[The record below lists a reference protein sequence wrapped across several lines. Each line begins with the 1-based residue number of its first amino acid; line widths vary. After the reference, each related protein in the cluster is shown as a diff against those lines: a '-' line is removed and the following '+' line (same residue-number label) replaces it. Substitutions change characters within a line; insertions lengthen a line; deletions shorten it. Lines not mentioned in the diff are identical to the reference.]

1 MNHRVASVDQVRAM
15 DAHTIETVGVSS
27 LALMEIAGR
36 AVAAETIRWVRQ
48 EGASEVLVFAGP
60 GNNGGDGY
68 VVARHLHLAGVAVQ
82 VVAVSGGHSP
92 DCLANREAAVALG
105 IAITETVPEVDS
117 DAGRNALVVD
127 ALLGTGTRDDLRGE
141 ILTRVQQINALQ
153 QPVLAVDMPTGVCGE
168 TGRVLGDAVDAVCTV
183 TIGRAKP
190 GAFGTPGGERVGEL
204 VVADIGLVDEG
215 QDPAALVVDGAW
227 VGERI
232 PARDAASH
240 KGSHGHLGVIA
251 GSVEK
256 AGAAVL
262 VCNAAIRS
270 GCGLVTLLV
279 HPEAASRLS
288 NLRDEVMVQTSER
301 IEPQDLTAFDAI
313 AAGPGFGVGEEAA
326 KCLMRLWHEVPAPG
340 IFDADALTALA
351 SDPKPSNHP
360 RCISPHPGEAARLL
374 GLETAAVQSDRFS
387 AVRALSEWGPALLKG
402 RHTLVCGETL
412 TINRTGTPAL
422 ATAGTGD
429 VLTGV
434 VGALLAQG
442 LSPTNA
448 LVCGAFVHGLAGE
461 LAGQSPIVAGDV
473 ISALPEAFRSV
484 GLRLDMVG
492 FRPLLG

>member
-15 DAHTIETVGVSS
+15 DAHTIETVGVSA

-36 AVAAETIRWVRQ
+36 AVAAEVIRWVRQ
-48 EGASEVLVFAGP
+48 EGANEVLVVAGP

-68 VVARHLHLAGVAVQ
+68 VAARHLHLAGVAVQ
-82 VVAVSGGHSP
+82 VVAVSGTHSP
-92 DCLANREAAVALG
+92 SCRANREAAAALG
-105 IAITETVPEVDS
+105 ISITESVPEVDS
-117 DAGRNALVVD
+117 ALVVD
-127 ALLGTGTRDDLRGE
+127 ALLGTGTRDELRGE
-141 ILTRVQQINALQ
+141 ILTRVQQINALD
-153 QPVLAVDMPTGVCGE
+153 QPVLAVDMPTGVCGD
-168 TGRVLGDAVDAVCTV
+168 TGRILGDAVDAVCTV

-190 GAFGTPGGERVGEL
+190 GAFGEPGGERAGDL
-204 VVADIGLVDEG
+204 VVADIGLVDAGE
-215 QDPAALVVDGAW
+215 DPVALVVDGAW

-240 KGSHGHLGVIA
+240 KGSHGHLGVVA

-301 IEPQDLTAFDAI
+301 IEPEDLAAFDAI
-313 AAGPGFGVGEEAA
+313 AVGPGFGVGEEAA
-326 KCLMRLWHEVPAPG
+326 KGLMRLWHEVPAPG

-351 SDPKPSNHP
+351 KDPQPSSHP

-374 GLETAAVQSDRFS
+374 GLETAAVQADRFS
-387 AVRALSEWGPALLKG
+387 AVRALARFGPALLKG
-402 RHTLVCGETL
+402 RHTLVCGASL
-412 TINRTGTPAL
+412 TVNRTGTPAL
-422 ATAGTGD
+422 ATAGAGD

-442 LSPTNA
+442 LSLDDA
-448 LVCGAFVHGLAGE
+448 LACGAFVHGLAGE
-461 LAGQSPIVAGDV
+461 LAGRPPIVAGDV
-473 ISALPEAFRSV
+473 IAALPEAFRTV
-484 GLRLDMVG
+484 GLRTEMLG

>member
-1 MNHRVASVDQVRAM
+1 MSHRVASVDQVRAM
-15 DAHTIETVGVSS
+15 DAHTIETVGVSA

-36 AVAAETIRWVRQ
+36 AVAAEVIRWVRQ
-48 EGASEVLVFAGP
+48 EGAGAVLVFAGP

-68 VVARHLHLAGVAVQ
+68 VVARHLHLAGVAVH
-82 VVAVSGGHSP
+82 VVAVSGTHSP

-105 IAITETVPEVDS
+105 ISITESVPEVDS
-117 DAGRNALVVD
+117 ALVVD
-127 ALLGTGTRDDLRGE
+127 ALLGTGTRDELRGE
-141 ILTRVQQINALQ
+141 ILTRVQEINALD
-153 QPVLAVDMPTGVCGE
+153 QPVLAVDMPTGVCGD
-168 TGRVLGDAVDAVCTV
+168 TGRILGDAVDAVCTV

-190 GAFGTPGGERVGEL
+190 GAFGAPGGERVGDL
-204 VVADIGLVDEG
+204 VVADIGLVDAG
-215 QDPAALVVDGAW
+215 GDPVALVVDGAW
-227 VGERI
+227 VGERL
-232 PARDAASH
+232 PERDAASH
-240 KGSHGHLGVIA
+240 KGIHGHLGVVA
-251 GSVEK
+251 GSIEK

-279 HPEAASRLS
+279 HPDAASRLS
-288 NLRDEVMVQTSER
+288 NLRDEIMVQTVER
-301 IEPQDLTAFDAI
+301 IEPQDLAPFDAI
-313 AAGPGFGVGEEAA
+313 AVGPGFGVGEEAA
-326 KCLMRLWHEVPAPG
+326 QGLMRLWHEVPVPG

-351 SDPKPSNHP
+351 RDPKPSNHP

-422 ATAGTGD
+422 ATAGAGD